1 MLPASKRFKSFILL
15 RAEGEQQ
22 AMAAGRSG
30 ILFYRKYSDN
40 QVLRRSNDIIFVQHH
55 HIDQETQVTDE
66 PRLSYA
72 FIMGAA

>member
-1 MLPASKRFKSFILL
+1 
-15 RAEGEQQ
+15 
-22 AMAAGRSG
+22 MAAGRSG